1 MKIDRK
7 QLDLRRRVVVDHKLK
22 RGPVYTVIHSALRMP
37 TTEEGG
43 CIYKQFKVSL
53 TTNIDAIHE
62 YANIDY
68 KHCLF
73 YNCHSVVLIVD

>member
-53 TTNIDAIHE
+53 TTNIDATKKYI
-62 YANIDY
+62 YQNTLQGWALQQSTN
-68 KHCLF
+68 
-73 YNCHSVVLIVD
+73 